1 MQDRKFQS
9 DSEGN
14 LNALIAQLDRAF
26 DYGSKGYG
34 FDSYWARQLIL
45 EGCNAIFFSYINSK
59 SLILQRK
66 KYKKRKNH
74 CTNKN
79 TML

>member
-34 FDSYWARQLIL
+34 FDSYWAHH
-45 EGCNAIFFSYINSK
+45 IFGKWLNLVEHLVWDQEVAGSNPVFPTIEN
-59 SLILQRK
+59 
-66 KYKKRKNH
+66 
-74 CTNKN
+74 
-79 TML
+79 